1 MKQSNIPFKKM
12 IFVCTH
18 QRDGEESCGNA
29 ERGAD
34 RGENLVELLREE
46 MKKRGLKGKIRVA
59 KSGCMD
65 VCKQGPNIMVFTE
78 TGEQVWY
85 RRVTVADLPVIVE
98 KYFKLEENT
107 PESPGSPQ
115 L

>member
-1 MKQSNIPFKKM
+1 MM
-12 IFVCTH
+12 FVCTH
-18 QRDGEESCGNA
+18 QRDGETSCGNA
-29 ERGAD
+29 EYGEN

-46 MKKRGLKGKIRVA
+46 MKNLGLKGKIRVA

-85 RRVTVADLPVIVE
+85 RGVTAADLPALVD
-98 KYFKLEENT
+98 KYFKPEENAP
-107 PESPGSPQ
+107 PEPGA
-115 L
+115 